1 MPQRLASIIQGLD
14 SGVAAAIKNCQL
26 TSLWAEV
33 VDERLLCHTDAVKIK
48 ERVLYV
54 AAANSVWASE
64 LTYLKKELIEK
75 FNRLAGEGAISD
87 IRFKTME
94 VN

>member
-1 MPQRLASIIQGLD
+1 LPQRLASIIQGLD
-14 SGVAAAIKNCQL
+14 SGVAAAIRNCQL

-33 VDERLLCHTDAVKIK
+33 IDERLSRHTEAVKIK

-54 AAANSVWASE
+54 GTSNSVWANE

-75 FNRLAGEGAISD
+75 FNRLAGEGAIRD
-87 IRFKTME
+87 IKFKTME